1 MKRIVKILKISIIV
15 ILAIILILN
24 ISIMIQSKIHPD
36 QVPSVFGY
44 KPFVVTSGSME
55 SSINIGDLVFVKNV
69 NYDELKVNDIIAFKG
84 KDDIVTTHRI
94 VEEVEVDNEKCF
106 KTKGD
111 NNNTIDYEV
120 VCKEKVEGIYSGKIA
135 KVGEFILFIQKPLG
149 FIVMMLTILIICI
162 LIYFISNR
170 NANKLDEE
178 ELKEFEE
185 FKKAKREKQE
195 QEENNVKED
204 IKETKKTVKK
214 SKKTKK

>member
-84 KDDIVTTHRI
+84 KDDLVTTHRI
-94 VEEVEVDNEKCF
+94 VEEVGVDNEKCF

-111 NNNTIDYEV
+111 NNNTIDDEV
-120 VCKEKVEGIYSGKIA
+120 VCKGKVEGIYSGKIA

-149 FIVMMLTILIICI
+149 FIVMMLSILIVCI
-162 LIYFISNR
+162 LIYFVSNR
-170 NANKLDEE
+170 NVNKLDEE

-204 IKETKKTVKK
+204 IKEIKKTVKK

>member
-1 MKRIVKILKISIIV
+1 MKKTVKVLKIGVIV
-15 ILAIILILN
+15 ILSIILILN
-24 ISIMIQSKIHPD
+24 LSIMIQSKIHPD
-36 QVPSVFGY
+36 QVPSIFGY

-69 NYDELKVNDIIAFKG
+69 NYDDLKVNDIIAFKG

-94 VEEVEVDNEKCF
+94 IEEVEVDNEKCF

-111 NNNTIDYEV
+111 NNNTVDEEV
-120 VCKEKVEGIYSGKIA
+120 VCKDGVEGIYSGKIA
-135 KVGEFILFIQKPLG
+135 KVGDFILFIQKPLG
-149 FIVMMLTILIICI
+149 FIVMMLSILIVCI
-162 LIYFISNR
+162 LIYFVSNR
-170 NANKLDEE
+170 NVNKLDEE

-195 QEENNVKED
+195 QEENKVKEE
-204 IKETKKTVKK
+204 IKEPKKTVKK

>member
-111 NNNTIDYEV
+111 NNNTIDDEV
-120 VCKEKVEGIYSGKIA
+120 VCKGKVEGIYSGKIA